1 MASNTIDA
9 YLIEPN
15 PHYFLGPPAT
25 PNIIVRFTEAPEQA
39 VQLLL
44 AGEVD
49 VLDPETL
56 RTPEQVTLLAQ
67 AQSEG
72 RPVRV
77 LTPPSQTWEHL
88 DFALFRR

>member
-1 MASNTIDA
+1 
-9 YLIEPN
+9 LP
-15 PHYFLGPPAT
+15 
-25 PNIIVRFTEAPEQA
+25 
-39 VQLLL
+39 L

-49 VLDPETL
+49 MLDPETL
-56 RTPEQVTLLAQ
+56 RTPEQVALLAQ

-77 LTPPSQTWEHL
+77 LTPSSRTWEYL